1 MAKPTAKMTATNG
14 ETISDNTDNVP
25 AKSSNTSSEMNKTNN
40 FQRIAQKKML
50 VRGYSR
56 AKKIEKLADYSSCKV
71 GF

>member
-1 MAKPTAKMTATNG
+1 MTKMTASTG
-14 ETISDNTDNVP
+14 ESTTENTEVSTP
-25 AKSSNTSSEMNKTNN
+25 KTPNTSEMSKTNN

-71 GF
+71 L